1 MNGQGDEMRA
11 SGSEL
16 RDRIAMTPLHAQ
28 PSPELGLDLVRD
40 AVDIRR
46 LPRWDPRYW
55 GHIALEDEPRC
66 SAKFRAL
73 GRLASPGRRPG
84 PAQQRGPKR

>member
-1 MNGQGDEMRA
+1 
-11 SGSEL
+11 
-16 RDRIAMTPLHAQ
+16 MTPLYAQ

-55 GHIALEDEPRC
+55 GHVELDDGPRC
-66 SAKFRAL
+66 SAQFRAL
-73 GRLASPGRRPG
+73 GLSWAKARAAARAAAR
-84 PAQQRGPKR
+84 A